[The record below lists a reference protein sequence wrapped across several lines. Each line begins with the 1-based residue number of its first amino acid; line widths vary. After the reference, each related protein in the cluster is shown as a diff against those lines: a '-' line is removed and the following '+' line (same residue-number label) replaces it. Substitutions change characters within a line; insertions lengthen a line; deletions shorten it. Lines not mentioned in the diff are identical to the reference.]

1 MNNRLMIQRLWWKEL
16 RQLLPMLIL
25 LPTTAALLTTFY
37 LITGN
42 TNQFNWSASVV
53 VFLGMPGLFA
63 VGAGALLVGQEKEMR
78 TILWLA
84 SLPIR
89 PQTIVRIKTAAAV
102 VGLAVLWIV
111 SGLYFAWRERFEA
124 PLTDFTQLSA
134 WPVNSFFILFAG
146 IALAWRVKSAS
157 VALLLVV
164 PIAIVPFVLALVVH
178 AILDAD
184 KYSGTNPSPGIVI
197 AMQVIGSV
205 IALFLV
211 ERFGIAALSPERVRL
226 LSPFSTSDAQT
237 QRNGR
242 MASARFGVT
251 QSQFPA
257 LIWQFAMQSRA
268 LLIGTSTMLLVASA
282 IMLLQS
288 SSQHEAI
295 IQFAI
300 FLCYLATSWLGA
312 SVFQS
317 DSVHQRIR
325 FLADRGISPRLVWL
339 TRQAV
344 PITVVTTVAV
354 GTLLLA
360 IPIGPA
366 RLQASPGFGTMGM
379 LSIAA
384 LFVVFSFSQWVGQ
397 VITSPIVSMITAPLI
412 SIIPFAA
419 YSFSVTSLG
428 TPLVLIS
435 IAAFLPFVATFLS
448 TRRWMDRRFGKRYW
462 FTQAGYAGLVILLP
476 TFPHILALAL
486 EPGMSHQVRTQIGTV
501 VASSNAYFRTP
512 IELVLNKDVENV
524 KPFVSFAQTWND
536 QIDSVQSQLQATSA
550 PIGISSKGPVR
561 KMLAVNLLAGLSI
574 QQNDSA
580 NSSEHLGLFRRSMEL
595 LSDIVERLR
604 TSPQVIDQ
612 DFADSIEIAMVRQM
626 RQDGVR
632 ESLGEERYKLI
643 ATRLADTKAQRNA
656 RIRSV
661 ALSWYAYDYQ
671 SRTSRVPP
679 GQFGGYDLQGGDDG
693 LSWRNGKSLAHRRV
707 ARRAEHLWRLA
718 DFSGD
723 EVPSEWLLAVA
734 SDWGKSPAFYG
745 FGPSGKHYRVD
756 SVDDSIAVAKT
767 DYNTAI
773 ANQWYAGWENQAR
786 ELLKPSD

>member
-25 LPTTAALLTTFY
+25 LPTISALLTILY
-37 LITGN
+37 LFTSN
-42 TNQFNWSASVV
+42 TNQFNWSAGVI

-111 SGLYFAWRERFEA
+111 SGLYFAWRERFES
-124 PLTDFTQLSA
+124 PMTDFTQLSV
-134 WPVNSFFILFAG
+134 WPANSFFILFAG
-146 IALAWRVKSAS
+146 IALAWRVKSAL

-164 PIAIVPFVLALVVH
+164 PIAIVPYILALVVH

-211 ERFGIAALSPERVRL
+211 ERFGKAALSPERVRL
-226 LSPFSTSDAQT
+226 ISPLSTGGAQI

-242 MASARFGVT
+242 MASAGYGVT

-268 LLIGTSTMLLVASA
+268 LLIGTSAMLLVASA
-282 IMLLQS
+282 ILLM
-288 SSQHEAI
+288 HKLEAFI
-295 IQFAI
+295 LFAI

-344 PITVVTTVAV
+344 PITVVTTIAV

-360 IPIGPA
+360 ILIGPT
-366 RLQASPGFGTMGM
+366 RLQASNGFGTLGM

-397 VITSPIVSMITAPLI
+397 VITSPIVSMVTAPLI

-419 YSFSVTSLG
+419 YSFSVTTLS
-428 TPLVLIS
+428 TPLVLIP

-476 TFPHILALAL
+476 TFPQFVALAL
-486 EPGMSHQVRTQIGTV
+486 EPDMSRQVRTQIGTV
-501 VASSNAYFRTP
+501 VASSSNYLRAP

-524 KPFVSFAQTWND
+524 KPFVSFAQTWNE
-536 QIDSVQSQLQATSA
+536 QIDSVRSQLQISSA
-550 PIGISSKGPVR
+550 PIGISSQGPIR
-561 KMLAVNLLAGLSI
+561 KILAINLMAGLSI

-580 NSSEHLGLFRRSMEL
+580 NSAEHLALFRRSMEL
-595 LSDIVERLR
+595 LSDIVVRMR

-643 ATRLADTKAQRNA
+643 ATRLADTKARRDA

-661 ALSWYAYDYQ
+661 ALSWYAYDSQ

-679 GQFGGYDLQGGDDG
+679 GQFGGYDLEGGGDG
-693 LSWRNGKSLAHRRV
+693 LSWRNGKSLANRRV

-718 DFSGD
+718 DFPGY
-723 EVPSEWLLAVA
+723 EVPQESLLAVA
-734 SDWGKSPAFYG
+734 SDWGIFPTYYG
-745 FGPSGKHYRVD
+745 LGPSGKNYRVD
-756 SVDDSIAVAKT
+756 TVDDSIAVVKT
-767 DYNTAI
+767 DSKAI

-786 ELLKPSD
+786 ELLSPTD